1 MICQRITVMK
11 NRVLYALLRGALA
24 APAAGFA
31 GQPDHSQQS
40 GHYEWKSVPQYGPRA
55 TGPAQ
60 RRVWVP
66 DTAKMANC
74 DCDMMKMSR
83 SEERRGGTEC
93 VSTCRSRWSPYPN
106 KKKQHMT
113 TIA

>member
-1 MICQRITVMK
+1 MK
-11 NRVLYALLRGALA
+11 KRVFYALLGVALA
-24 APAAGFA
+24 APAAAFA

-66 DTAKMANC
+66 DTAKMASC
-74 DCDMMKMSR
+74 DCDMMKMSAADCMKEMH
-83 SEERRGGTEC
+83 SMA
-93 VSTCRSRWSPYPN
+93 SPSSAPSVG
-106 KKKQHMT
+106 
-113 TIA
+113 

>member
-1 MICQRITVMK
+1 MK
-11 NRVLYALLRGALA
+11 NRVFYALLGVALA
-24 APAAGFA
+24 APAAAFA

-66 DTAKMANC
+66 DATQVAS
-74 DCDMMKMSR
+74 CDMIKMS
-83 SEERRGGTEC
+83 
-93 VSTCRSRWSPYPN
+93 STAAADCMKRMHSMASPSS
-106 KKKQHMT
+106 
-113 TIA
+113 ASSVG